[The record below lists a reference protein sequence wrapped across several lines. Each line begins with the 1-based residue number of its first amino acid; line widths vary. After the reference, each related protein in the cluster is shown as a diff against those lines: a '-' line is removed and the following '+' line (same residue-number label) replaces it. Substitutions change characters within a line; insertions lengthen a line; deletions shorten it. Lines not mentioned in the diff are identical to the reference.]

1 MTELKIVEKI
11 TPKIVINIAEQTLT
25 LFVLDEEG
33 NTTNYSFSIS
43 TAKNGIGSQEGSGC
57 TPLGKHCIA
66 EKIGAGKPINS
77 VFVARQPTGEIYN
90 EQLGLEYPD
99 RDWILTRIMWL
110 TGCELGLNK
119 GENEAGCCD
128 TYQRYIYIHGT
139 PDSEP
144 MGVPLSHG
152 CVRMRNED
160 LLWLFDQVDE
170 GVPVEIVTG

>member
-1 MTELKIVEKI
+1 
-11 TPKIVINIAEQTLT
+11 
-25 LFVLDEEG
+25 
-33 NTTNYSFSIS
+33 
-43 TAKNGIGSQEGSGC
+43 
-57 TPLGKHCIA
+57 
-66 EKIGAGKPINS
+66 
-77 VFVARQPTGEIYN
+77 
-90 EQLGLEYPD
+90 
-99 RDWILTRIMWL
+99 MWL

-119 GENEAGCCD
+119 GENKAGCCD

-144 MGVPLSHG
+144 MGIPLSHG